1 MNEII
6 ESKNIEN
13 KIYTIRGVE
22 VMLDSDLAEMYE
34 CANGTKTINLAVKRN
49 KVRFPDDFYFQLTKE
64 EVETISR
71 SQNETLKV
79 EQGHNIKYLPYV
91 FTEQGVAML
100 ASVLKTKVAAE
111 VSVNIMRAF
120 VHMRHYIKYN

>member
-6 ESKNIEN
+6 EAKNIEN

-34 CANGTKTINLAVKRN
+34 CANGTKVINQAVKRN
-49 KVRFPDDFYFQLTKE
+49 KERFPKDFYFQLTKE
-64 EVETISR
+64 EVESISR

-100 ASVLKTKVAAE
+100 ASVLKTKVAAQ
-111 VSVNIMRAF
+111 VSVNT
-120 VHMRHYIKYN
+120 IKSFYQIEYYC